1 MAQAWYFNV
10 VRDLGRMESLLNMVL
25 DALTILENRANIVQ
39 TRLAKA
45 EARIIGEIVLGNSYS
60 S

>member
-1 MAQAWYFNV
+1 M
-10 VRDLGRMESLLNMVL
+10 NMVL

-45 EARIIGEIVLGNSYS
+45 EARIIGEIVLGKPYS